1 MFESKKIANMIRLA
15 SRMILA
21 LLLKNRLSS
30 LSTLRLGWFTDPII
44 LITAKEM
51 KYKTHERGSVAE
63 KYFTIQRM
71 PVKDRQDKKRQDK

>member
-1 MFESKKIANMIRLA
+1 
-15 SRMILA
+15 MILA

-71 PVKDRQDKKRQDK
+71 PVKDRQDKKDRINSVPYGNRRNRSVRG